1 MVGGCWLQGWLWE
14 SFEMEGMM
22 RSHSA
27 AGEAS
32 WMRGASTSLRGAL
45 LGLVLER
52 PGHSYDL
59 ANRLAS
65 RLGETWRIV
74 PNDVYRLLK
83 QLEDGDLVLCRE
95 EPRKGGRGTLPVY
108 FPTDATEDALAAWM
122 ETLVPMA
129 PVRVGLQAKL
139 AVARD
144 QDVPRL
150 LSALRQYERECL
162 ELLQSTPAPPVGL
175 PSWKALFMDCTRE
188 AVDGQLRHEIAWA
201 QHARKRIREYA
212 EPA

>member
-1 MVGGCWLQGWLWE
+1 
-14 SFEMEGMM
+14 MENTAEQA
-22 RSHSA
+22 R
-27 AGEAS
+27 
-32 WMRGASTSLRGAL
+32 WMRGPSAPLRGVL

-59 ANRLAS
+59 ANRLVV

-83 QLEDGDLVLCRE
+83 QLEQAGLVLACE
-95 EPRKGGRGTLPVY
+95 EPRRGSLGGTRPVY
-108 FPTDATEDALAAWM
+108 HPTDATEEALALWM

-139 AVARD
+139 AVARG
-144 QDVPRL
+144 QDTRRL
-150 LSALRQYERECL
+150 LLALRQYERECL
-162 ELLQSTPAPPVGL
+162 DLLQLAPIPSREL

-201 QHARKRIREYA
+201 QHTRQRINEYA
-212 EPA
+212 AAE